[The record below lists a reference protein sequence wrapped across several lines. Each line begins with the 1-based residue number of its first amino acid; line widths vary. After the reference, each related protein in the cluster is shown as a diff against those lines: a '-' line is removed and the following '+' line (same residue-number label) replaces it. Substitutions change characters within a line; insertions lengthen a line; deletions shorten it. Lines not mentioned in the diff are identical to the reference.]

1 MISNKKELYKNGADW
16 FKMLQSDG
24 IWRLAVVEGG
34 GENVR
39 IDIEHS
45 LLFIYYHL
53 YGRDLNRAIFEVW
66 EQTTNLAKLKLE
78 VLAIAWRE
86 RNIYNKDEDDE

>member
-16 FKMLQSDG
+16 FKKLQSDD

-34 GENVR
+34 GKYAG
-39 IDIEHS
+39 IDIEYS
-45 LLFIYYHL
+45 LIFYYYHI

-86 RNIYNKDEDDE
+86 NNIYNKDKNDE